1 MSQYTGSFD
10 TDACAGNKC
19 GPAFAAE
26 TSLPQGQQFAE
37 MTKDFHGG
45 TRKSTRKGK
54 GTRKSSRKGNRRA
67 MRGGSADYP
76 NSFQELLPQEMHGAA
91 NIGSQDAAFA
101 QLPNFVGKYGMT
113 GGKRS
118 RKMRR
123 MRGGVSPVDAP
134 SMILTPAEEPA
145 AFLNPQ
151 WYNENQVVPS
161 FKGPENAY
169 AAQQYATQFAYNQ
182 KAGRRSRKTRTQRKK
197 STRSSRT

>member
-26 TSLPQGQQFAE
+26 SSLPQGQQFAE

-45 TRKSTRKGK
+45 KRKTRKARKTRG
-54 GTRKSSRKGNRRA
+54 RK
-67 MRGGSADYP
+67 MRGGSAEYP

-91 NIGSQDAAFA
+91 NIGKLDAAFA
-101 QLPNFVGKYGMT
+101 QLPSFVGKYGMA

-118 RKMRR
+118 KKTRR
-123 MRGGVSPVDAP
+123 MRGGVAPVDAP
-134 SMILTPAEEPA
+134 AMILTPAEEPA

-182 KAGRRSRKTRTQRKK
+182 NAGRRSRKNRTQRKK
-197 STRSSRT
+197 STRSSRK